1 MRWPVLAPVRRPRG
15 RLTILVTLSFSPLS
29 RPHEW
34 GHDTHECVRHV
45 KLAGVTDRLYYTDSY
60 LREFRARVTGRSDD
74 GRRIYLDRT
83 AFYPASGGQPHDTGV
98 IAGVPL
104 VDVEDEGERIAH
116 LVAAPLPEHDTLQA
130 DEVDCRIDWDRRFDH
145 MQQHSGQH
153 LLSAVFVER
162 FGIATVSFHLGQEN
176 STIDLD
182 TATLEPAR
190 VLEAERRANEA
201 VFENRPLGVS
211 FEDAA
216 ETRDLR
222 KPSERA
228 GTLRIVSIEGL
239 DRSACGGTHVARTGE
254 IGPILLRKLDR
265 IRNTVRVEFL
275 CGGRAV
281 RRARAD
287 FDALSRV
294 AQMVSGALDEVP
306 GLMAAQFEAARNAD
320 KLRRK
325 LEADL
330 AQYQGR
336 ELYAATAPDEA
347 GVRRILRRLP
357 SGNLE
362 DLRAIAQSFTAQA
375 KAVFVAVLDE
385 PPAVLLAVSADS
397 GADSGIDA
405 GKLLKAA
412 LTQAGGRGGGN
423 QRMAQG
429 SLPSLE
435 ALEQVLSC
443 IRIS

>member
-1 MRWPVLAPVRRPRG
+1 V
-15 RLTILVTLSFSPLS
+15 S
-29 RPHEW
+29 E
-34 GHDTHECVRHV
+34 
-45 KLAGVTDRLYYTDSY
+45 RLYYNDSY

-83 AFYPASGGQPHDTGV
+83 AFYPASGGQPHDTGS
-98 IAGVPL
+98 IAGVP
-104 VDVEDEGERIAH
+104 VVEVEDEGERIAH
-116 LVAAPLPEHDTLQA
+116 VVAGAVDA
-130 DEVDCRIDWDRRFDH
+130 DEVDCRIDWERRFDH

-162 FGIATVSFHLGQEN
+162 FGIATVSFHLGQES
-176 STIDLD
+176 STIDLE
-182 TATLEPAR
+182 TATLDPAR
-190 VLEAERRANEA
+190 ALEAERRANEA
-201 VFENRPLGVS
+201 VFENRPVAVS

-228 GTLRIVSIEGL
+228 GTLRVVTIDGL

-254 IGPILLRKLDR
+254 IGPILLRKLER

-294 AQMVSGALDEVP
+294 AQMVSGSLDEAP
-306 GLMAAQFEAARNAD
+306 GLVAAQFEVARAAD

-325 LEADL
+325 LEAEL

-336 ELYAATAPDEA
+336 ELYSATTPDEA
-347 GVRRILRRLP
+347 GVRRVLRRLP

-375 KAVFVAVLDE
+375 KAVFAAALDE
-385 PPAVLLAVSADS
+385 PPALLLAVSADS
-397 GADSGIDA
+397 DVDA

-423 QRMAQG
+423 RRMAQG
-429 SLPSLE
+429 SLPSRE
-435 ALEQVLSC
+435 ALEQVLSQ

>member
-1 MRWPVLAPVRRPRG
+1 
-15 RLTILVTLSFSPLS
+15 
-29 RPHEW
+29 
-34 GHDTHECVRHV
+34 
-45 KLAGVTDRLYYTDSY
+45 VTDRLYYTDSY
-60 LREFRARVTGRSDD
+60 LREFRARVTDRSED

-83 AFYPASGGQPHDTGV
+83 AFYPTSGGQPHDTGA
-98 IAGVPL
+98 IGGVAL
-104 VDVEDEGERIAH
+104 VEVEDEGERIAH
-116 LVAAPLPEHDTLQA
+116 VVEAPLSA
-130 DEVDCRIDWDRRFDH
+130 GEVDCHIDWDRRFDH

-162 FGIATVSFHLGQEN
+162 FRISTVSFHLGQEV

-190 VLEAERRANEA
+190 VVEAERRANQA

-228 GTLRIVSIEGL
+228 GMLRIVSIEGL

-265 IRNTVRVEFL
+265 IRNTTRVEFL
-275 CGGRAV
+275 CGGRAIG
-281 RRARAD
+281 RARAD
-287 FDALSRV
+287 FDSLSRV
-294 AQMVSGALDEVP
+294 AQMVSGSLDEAA
-306 GLMAAQFEAARNAD
+306 GLVAAQFEAARNAD

-336 ELYAATAPDEA
+336 ELYAVTAPEE
-347 GVRRILRRLP
+347 GSVRRVLRRLP

-362 DLRAIAQSFTAQA
+362 ELRALAQSFTAQP
-375 KAVFVAVLDE
+375 KAVFIAALDE
-385 PPAVLLAVSADS
+385 PPAVLLAVS
-397 GADSGIDA
+397 ADSGIDA

-423 QRMAQG
+423 PRMAQG
-429 SLPSLE
+429 SLPSRA
-435 ALEQVLSC
+435 ALEQVLSD

>member
-1 MRWPVLAPVRRPRG
+1 
-15 RLTILVTLSFSPLS
+15 
-29 RPHEW
+29 
-34 GHDTHECVRHV
+34 
-45 KLAGVTDRLYYTDSY
+45 VTDRLYYTDSY
-60 LREFRARVTGRSDD
+60 LREFRARVTDCSED

-83 AFYPASGGQPHDTGV
+83 AFYPTSGGQPHDTGA
-98 IAGVPL
+98 IGGVAL
-104 VDVEDEGERIAH
+104 VEVEDEGERIAH
-116 LVAAPLPEHDTLQA
+116 VVEAPLSA
-130 DEVDCRIDWDRRFDH
+130 GEVDCHIDWDRRFDH

-162 FGIATVSFHLGQEN
+162 FRISTVSFHLGQEV

-190 VLEAERRANEA
+190 VVEAERRANQA

-228 GTLRIVSIEGL
+228 GMLRIVSIEGL

-265 IRNTVRVEFL
+265 IRNTTRVEFL
-275 CGGRAV
+275 CGGRAIG
-281 RRARAD
+281 RARAD
-287 FDALSRV
+287 FDSLSRV
-294 AQMVSGALDEVP
+294 AQMVSGSLDEAA
-306 GLMAAQFEAARNAD
+306 GLVAAQFEAARNAD

-336 ELYAATAPDEA
+336 ELYAVTAPEE
-347 GVRRILRRLP
+347 GSVRRVLRRLP

-362 DLRAIAQSFTAQA
+362 ELRALAQSFTAQP
-375 KAVFVAVLDE
+375 KAVFIAALDE
-385 PPAVLLAVSADS
+385 PPAVLLAVS
-397 GADSGIDA
+397 ADSGIDA

-423 QRMAQG
+423 PRMAQG
-429 SLPSLE
+429 SLPSRA
-435 ALEQVLSC
+435 ALEQVLSH

>member
-1 MRWPVLAPVRRPRG
+1 
-15 RLTILVTLSFSPLS
+15 VT
-29 RPHEW
+29 E
-34 GHDTHECVRHV
+34 
-45 KLAGVTDRLYYTDSY
+45 RLYYNDSY

-74 GRRIYLDRT
+74 VRRIYLDRT
-83 AFYPASGGQPHDTGV
+83 AFYPASGGQPHDTGA
-98 IAGVPL
+98 IAGVAL
-104 VDVEDEGERIAH
+104 VEVEDEGEHIAH
-116 LVAAPLPEHDTLQA
+116 VVASPVEA
-130 DEVDCRIDWDRRFDH
+130 DEVECRIDWERRFDH

-162 FGIATVSFHLGQEN
+162 FGIPTVSFHLGQES

-182 TATLEPAR
+182 TASLEPAR
-190 VLEAERRANEA
+190 VLEAERRANQA
-201 VFENRPLGVS
+201 VFENRPLAVS
-211 FEDAA
+211 FEDASQ
-216 ETRDLR
+216 TRDLR
-222 KPSERA
+222 KPSERE

-254 IGPILLRKLDR
+254 IGLILLRKLER

-281 RRARAD
+281 ARARAD

-294 AQMVSGALDEVP
+294 AQMVSGSLDETPV
-306 GLMAAQFEAARNAD
+306 LVAAQFEAARNAD

-336 ELYAATAPDEA
+336 ELYSATAPDEA
-347 GVRRILRRLP
+347 GVRRVLRRLP

-362 DLRAIAQSFTAQA
+362 DLRTIAQSFTAQP
-375 KAVFVAVLDE
+375 KAVFAAVLEE

-397 GADSGIDA
+397 GTDA

-429 SLPSLE
+429 SLPGRE
-435 ALEQVLSC
+435 ALEQVLSL

>member
-1 MRWPVLAPVRRPRG
+1 
-15 RLTILVTLSFSPLS
+15 
-29 RPHEW
+29 
-34 GHDTHECVRHV
+34 
-45 KLAGVTDRLYYTDSY
+45 VTDRLYYTDSY
-60 LREFRARVTGRSDD
+60 LREFRARVTDRSED

-83 AFYPASGGQPHDTGV
+83 AFYPTSGGQPHDTGA
-98 IAGVPL
+98 IGGVAL
-104 VDVEDEGERIAH
+104 VEVEDEGERIAH
-116 LVAAPLPEHDTLQA
+116 VVEAPLSA
-130 DEVDCRIDWDRRFDH
+130 GEVDCHIDWDRRFDH

-162 FGIATVSFHLGQEN
+162 FRISTVSFHLGQEV

-190 VLEAERRANEA
+190 VVEAERRANQA

-228 GTLRIVSIEGL
+228 GMLRIVSIEGL

-265 IRNTVRVEFL
+265 IRNTTRVEFL
-275 CGGRAV
+275 CGGRAIG
-281 RRARAD
+281 RARAD
-287 FDALSRV
+287 FDSLSRV
-294 AQMVSGALDEVP
+294 AQMVSGSLDEAA
-306 GLMAAQFEAARNAD
+306 GLVAAQFEAARNAD

-336 ELYAATAPDEA
+336 ELYAVTAPEE
-347 GVRRILRRLP
+347 GSVRRVLRRLP

-362 DLRAIAQSFTAQA
+362 ELRALAQSFTAQP
-375 KAVFVAVLDE
+375 KAVFIAALDE
-385 PPAVLLAVSADS
+385 PPAVLLAVS
-397 GADSGIDA
+397 ADSGIDA

-423 QRMAQG
+423 PRMAQG
-429 SLPSLE
+429 SLPSRA
-435 ALEQVLSC
+435 ALEQVLSH

>member
-1 MRWPVLAPVRRPRG
+1 
-15 RLTILVTLSFSPLS
+15 
-29 RPHEW
+29 
-34 GHDTHECVRHV
+34 
-45 KLAGVTDRLYYTDSY
+45 
-60 LREFRARVTGRSDD
+60 LREFRARVTDRSAD

-83 AFYPASGGQPHDTGV
+83 AFYPASGGQPHDTGS

-104 VDVEDEGERIAH
+104 VEVEDEGERIAH
-116 LVAAPLPEHDTLQA
+116 VVAAAVDA
-130 DEVDCRIDWDRRFDH
+130 DEVDCRIDWARRFDH

-162 FGIATVSFHLGQEN
+162 FGIATVSFHLGQES
-176 STIDLD
+176 STIDLE
-182 TATLEPAR
+182 TATLDPAR

-201 VFENRPLGVS
+201 VCENRPLAVS

-228 GTLRIVSIEGL
+228 GTLRVVSIEGL

-254 IGPILLRKLDR
+254 IGPILLRKLER
-265 IRNTVRVEFL
+265 IRNTTRVEFL

-281 RRARAD
+281 GRARAD

-294 AQMVSGALDEVP
+294 AQMVSGSLDEAPALV
-306 GLMAAQFEAARNAD
+306 AAQFEAARNAD

-330 AQYQGR
+330 AQYRGR
-336 ELYAATAPDEA
+336 ELYSATVPDEA
-347 GVRRILRRLP
+347 GVRRVLRRQP

-362 DLRAIAQSFTAQA
+362 DMRAIAQSFTAQA
-375 KAVFVAVLDE
+375 KAVFVAALDE
-385 PPAVLLAVSADS
+385 PPALLLAVSADS
-397 GADSGIDA
+397 GVDA
-405 GKLLKAA
+405 GKVLKAA

-429 SLPSLE
+429 SLPSRE
-435 ALEQVLSC
+435 ALEQVLDQ
-443 IRIS
+443 IRTS

>member
-1 MRWPVLAPVRRPRG
+1 
-15 RLTILVTLSFSPLS
+15 
-29 RPHEW
+29 
-34 GHDTHECVRHV
+34 
-45 KLAGVTDRLYYTDSY
+45 
-60 LREFRARVTGRSDD
+60 LRKFRALVTGRSAD

-83 AFYPASGGQPHDTGV
+83 AFYPASGGQPHDTGS

-104 VDVEDEGERIAH
+104 LEVEDEGERIAH
-116 LVAAPLPEHDTLQA
+116 VVAAAVDA
-130 DEVDCRIDWDRRFDH
+130 DEVDCRIDWERRFDH

-162 FGIATVSFHLGQEN
+162 FGIATVSFHLGQES
-176 STIDLD
+176 STIDLE
-182 TATLEPAR
+182 TATLDPAR

-201 VFENRPLGVS
+201 VCENRPLAVS

-228 GTLRIVSIEGL
+228 GTLRVVSIEGL

-254 IGPILLRKLDR
+254 IGPILLRKLER
-265 IRNTVRVEFL
+265 IRNTTRVEFL

-281 RRARAD
+281 GRARAD

-294 AQMVSGALDEVP
+294 AQMVSGSLDEAPALV
-306 GLMAAQFEAARNAD
+306 AAQFEAARNAD

-330 AQYQGR
+330 AQYRGR
-336 ELYAATAPDEA
+336 ELYSATVPDEA
-347 GVRRILRRLP
+347 GVRRVLRRQP

-362 DLRAIAQSFTAQA
+362 DMRAIAQSFTAQA
-375 KAVFVAVLDE
+375 KAVFVAALDE
-385 PPAVLLAVSADS
+385 PPALLLAVSADS
-397 GADSGIDA
+397 GVDA
-405 GKLLKAA
+405 GKVLKAA

-429 SLPSLE
+429 SLPSRE
-435 ALEQVLSC
+435 ALEQVLDQ
-443 IRIS
+443 IRTS

>member
-1 MRWPVLAPVRRPRG
+1 
-15 RLTILVTLSFSPLS
+15 
-29 RPHEW
+29 
-34 GHDTHECVRHV
+34 
-45 KLAGVTDRLYYTDSY
+45 
-60 LREFRARVTGRSDD
+60 LRKFRALVTGRSAD

-83 AFYPASGGQPHDTGV
+83 AFYPASGGQPHDTGS

-104 VDVEDEGERIAH
+104 LEVEDEGERIAH
-116 LVAAPLPEHDTLQA
+116 VVAAPVDA
-130 DEVDCRIDWDRRFDH
+130 DEVDCRIDWARRFDH

-162 FGIATVSFHLGQEN
+162 FGIATVSFHLGQES
-176 STIDLD
+176 STIDLE
-182 TATLEPAR
+182 TATLDPAR

-201 VFENRPLGVS
+201 VCENRPLAVS

-228 GTLRIVSIEGL
+228 GTLRVVSIEGL

-254 IGPILLRKLDR
+254 IGPILLRKLER
-265 IRNTVRVEFL
+265 IRNTTRVEFL

-281 RRARAD
+281 GRARAD

-294 AQMVSGALDEVP
+294 AQMVSGSLDEAPALV
-306 GLMAAQFEAARNAD
+306 AAQFEAARNAD

-330 AQYQGR
+330 AQYRGR
-336 ELYAATAPDEA
+336 ELYSATVPDEA
-347 GVRRILRRLP
+347 GVRRVLRRQP

-362 DLRAIAQSFTAQA
+362 DMRAIAQSFTAQA
-375 KAVFVAVLDE
+375 KAVFVAALDE
-385 PPAVLLAVSADS
+385 PPALLLAVSADS
-397 GADSGIDA
+397 GVDA
-405 GKLLKAA
+405 GKVLKAA

-429 SLPSLE
+429 SLPSRE
-435 ALEQVLSC
+435 ALEQVLDQ
-443 IRIS
+443 IRTS

>member
-1 MRWPVLAPVRRPRG
+1 
-15 RLTILVTLSFSPLS
+15 LTIGLQVGNPLATC
-29 RPHEW
+29 PTEN
-34 GHDTHECVRHV
+34 G
-45 KLAGVTDRLYYTDSY
+45 KLGGVTDRLYYADSY

-83 AFYPASGGQPHDTGV
+83 AFYPTSGGQPHDTGV

-104 VDVEDEGERIAH
+104 VDVEDEGGRIAH
-116 LVAAPLPEHDTLQA
+116 ILAAPIPERGTD
-130 DEVDCRIDWDRRFDH
+130 DVDCRIDWDRRFDH

-162 FGIATVSFHLGQEN
+162 FGIATVSFHLGQES

-182 TATLEPAR
+182 TATLELAR
-190 VLEAERRANEA
+190 VLEAERRANQE
-201 VFENRPLGVS
+201 VFENRPLLVS

-222 KPSERA
+222 KPSARE
-228 GTLRIVSIEGL
+228 GTLRIVSIDGL

-265 IRNTVRVEFL
+265 IRSTMRLEFL

-281 RRARAD
+281 GRARAD

-294 AQMVSGALDEVP
+294 AQMVSGSLDEAP
-306 GLMAAQFEAARNAD
+306 GLVAAQFEAARNAD

-330 AQYQGR
+330 AQYRGS

-347 GVRRILRRLP
+347 GVRRVLRRLP
-357 SGNLE
+357 SGGSGKME
-362 DLRAIAQSFTAQA
+362 DMRAIAQSFTAQA
-375 KAVFVAVLDE
+375 KAVFVAVLDD
-385 PPAVLLAVSADS
+385 PPAVLLAVSAD
-397 GADSGIDA
+397 GGIDA

-423 QRMAQG
+423 PRMAQG
-429 SLPSLE
+429 SLLSRE
-435 ALEQVLSC
+435 ALEQVLSY
-443 IRIS
+443 IRTA

>member
-1 MRWPVLAPVRRPRG
+1 M
-15 RLTILVTLSFSPLS
+15 
-29 RPHEW
+29 
-34 GHDTHECVRHV
+34 
-45 KLAGVTDRLYYTDSY
+45 TDRLYYTDSY
-60 LREFRARVTGRSDD
+60 LRKFRALVTDRSAD

-83 AFYPASGGQPHDTGV
+83 AFYPASGGQPHDTGS

-104 VDVEDEGERIAH
+104 VEVEDEGERIAH
-116 LVAAPLPEHDTLQA
+116 VVAAPVDA
-130 DEVDCRIDWDRRFDH
+130 DEVDCRIDWERRFDH

-162 FGIATVSFHLGQEN
+162 FGIATVSFHLGQES
-176 STIDLD
+176 STIDLETVALD
-182 TATLEPAR
+182 PVRAM
-190 VLEAERRANEA
+190 EAERRANEA
-201 VFENRPLGVS
+201 VFENRPLAVS

-228 GTLRIVSIEGL
+228 GTLRVVTIDGL

-254 IGPILLRKLDR
+254 IGPILLRKLER
-265 IRNTVRVEFL
+265 IRNTTRVEFL

-281 RRARAD
+281 GRARAD

-294 AQMVSGALDEVP
+294 AQMVSGSLDETPALV
-306 GLMAAQFEAARNAD
+306 AAQFEAARNAD

-336 ELYAATAPDEA
+336 ELYSATAPDEA
-347 GVRRILRRLP
+347 GVRRVLRRQP

-375 KAVFVAVLDE
+375 KAVFVAALDE
-385 PPAVLLAVSADS
+385 PPALLLAVSADS
-397 GADSGIDA
+397 GVDA
-405 GKLLKAA
+405 GKALKAA

-429 SLPSLE
+429 SLPSRE
-435 ALEQVLSC
+435 ALEQVLGQ
-443 IRIS
+443 IRTS

>member
-1 MRWPVLAPVRRPRG
+1 MWRYADVV
-15 RLTILVTLSFSPLS
+15 S
-29 RPHEW
+29 E
-34 GHDTHECVRHV
+34 
-45 KLAGVTDRLYYTDSY
+45 RLYYTDSY
-60 LREFRARVTGRSDD
+60 LRKFRAVVTERSAD

-83 AFYPASGGQPHDTGV
+83 AFYPASGGQPHDTGS

-104 VDVEDEGERIAH
+104 LEVEDEGERIAH
-116 LVAAPLPEHDTLQA
+116 VVAAAVDG
-130 DEVDCRIDWDRRFDH
+130 DEVDCRIDWERRFDH

-162 FGIATVSFHLGQEN
+162 FGIATVSFHLGQDS
-176 STIDLD
+176 STIDLE
-182 TATLEPAR
+182 TAALDPAR

-201 VFENRPLGVS
+201 VCENRPVAVS

-228 GTLRIVSIEGL
+228 GTLRVVSIEGL

-254 IGPILLRKLDR
+254 IGPILLRKLER
-265 IRNTVRVEFL
+265 IRNTTRVEFL

-281 RRARAD
+281 GRARAD

-294 AQMVSGALDEVP
+294 AQMVSGSLDEAP
-306 GLMAAQFEAARNAD
+306 GLVAAQFEAARNAD

-336 ELYAATAPDEA
+336 ELYSATAPDEA
-347 GVRRILRRLP
+347 GVRRVLRRQP

-375 KAVFVAVLDE
+375 KAVFVAALDE
-385 PPAVLLAVSADS
+385 PPALLLAVSADS
-397 GADSGIDA
+397 GVDA

-429 SLPSLE
+429 SLPSRE
-435 ALEQVLSC
+435 ALEQVLGQ
-443 IRIS
+443 IRTA